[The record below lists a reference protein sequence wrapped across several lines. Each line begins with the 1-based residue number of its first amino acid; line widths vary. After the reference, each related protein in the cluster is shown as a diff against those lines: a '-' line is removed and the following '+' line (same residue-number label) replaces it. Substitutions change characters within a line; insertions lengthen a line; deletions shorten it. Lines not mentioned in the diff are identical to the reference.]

1 MQDLKLALFQIDL
14 EWEDPQLNRE
24 NIAAK
29 CANLEDDV
37 DLIILPEMF
46 TTGFSMESEKLAETK
61 PYTSLSWM
69 QKLSIKTNKAIT
81 GSIIA
86 EENGSH
92 FNRLFFVTPDGDS
105 LTYDKR
111 HLFRMAGEHNYFSGG
126 KVSKTI
132 EFRGWRIRPLICYDL
147 RFPVWS
153 RNRED
158 YDLLI
163 YVANWPKP
171 RSSAW
176 QALLKAR
183 AIENYAYCAGVNRV
197 GTDGNMVDYEGAS
210 AVYDPKGNRLTEL
223 LLEEDK
229 IIRASLSGTELLAYR
244 KKFPVQLDA
253 DDFEIKD

>member
-1 MQDLKLALFQIDL
+1 MQDLKLALFQIEL
-14 EWEDPQLNRE
+14 AWENPELNRKNIE
-24 NIAAK
+24 NGIAKLNDA
-29 CANLEDDV
+29 
-37 DLIILPEMF
+37 DLVILPEMF
-46 TTGFSMESEKLAETK
+46 TTGFSMESSKLAEKK
-61 PYTSLSWM
+61 PYDSVSWM
-69 QKLSIKTNKAIT
+69 KELSRKYDLAIC

-86 EENGSH
+86 EDNGSY
-92 FNRLFFVTPDGDS
+92 FNRLFFVTPEGDY
-105 LTYDKR
+105 LKYDKR
-111 HLFRMAGEHNYFSGG
+111 HLFRMAGEHHHFSGG
-126 KVSKTI
+126 TDLNTI

-197 GTDGNMVDYEGAS
+197 GTDGNKVEYEGAS
-210 AVYDPKGNRLTEL
+210 AVFDAKGNMLHEL
-223 LLEEDK
+223 VLDK
-229 IIRASLSGTELLAYR
+229 EKLITATLSWSELDAYR

-253 DDFEIKD
+253 DDFEIRD